1 MTRLLKVIVKIY
13 LSHMKS
19 FLIYIL
25 AMIPFMSMAQ
35 KEYINPK
42 SVGYSDATVVRGG
55 RTIYVS
61 GQVPVDAKG
70 QTVGKGDFKAQ
81 TVQVFE
87 NIKSVLQQSG
97 ATFKDVVKVNTY
109 VVNCTPQQVAIVREV
124 RKNYLSQTQPPASTL
139 VGVTSLVDPDFMI
152 EIEVIAVVE

>member
-1 MTRLLKVIVKIY
+1 
-13 LSHMKS
+13 MKS
-19 FLIYIL
+19 FIIFLL
-25 AMIPFMSMAQ
+25 AIIPFLSMAQ

-42 SVGYSDATVVRGG
+42 PVGYSDAAIVRGG

-61 GQVPVDAKG
+61 GQVPVDANGK
-70 QTVGKGDFKAQ
+70 TVGKGDFKAQ

-87 NIKSVLQQSG
+87 NLKSVLAKSG
-97 ATFKDVVKVNTY
+97 ATFKDVVKINTY